1 MGARTNF
8 NFKTESGEM
17 VLYSHWGGDSKKRD
31 LAAALAVAMP
41 RIKMGD
47 TSYALRIVISQLIGD
62 SWDSETGY
70 GLYVG
75 SNGGEEQFDYLGVDF
90 IHGKVEM
97 PDVTV
102 SIPQFIE
109 FYGPNLVAVDAF
121 AAATSDT

>member
-70 GLYVG
+70 G
-75 SNGGEEQFDYLGVDF
+75 
-90 IHGKVEM
+90 
-97 PDVTV
+97 
-102 SIPQFIE
+102 
-109 FYGPNLVAVDAF
+109 
-121 AAATSDT
+121 